1 MVELIL
7 DVFAFASVFRRD
19 EATSAGGFRGVRA
32 EKAKQQRDSIF
43 FFSFTLNFLWKQ
55 TKIIYIISL

>member
-19 EATSAGGFRGVRA
+19 EAASAGGFGGVRA

-43 FFSFTLNFLWKQ
+43 FFFIHLKFSQDTNKDYLYN
-55 TKIIYIISL
+55 